1 MKSYKEEI
9 KQIQHQ
15 IHLNYA
21 KTQLNTSSCEGSPTS
36 IYLTKAAHSNL
47 QNNLNLT
54 ETTAMH
60 DANSSRTQ
68 PNYPNGGEITW
79 RELSF
84 NVPSRIIKV
93 PDFIPFNK
101 NSIQNKKRPSSSS
114 TSTPYLKKNQT
125 SQKDKSISQYLKG
138 DNKNNSITKSF
149 ILKKQD
155 YANSSF
161 KAKTEGDRQ
170 LKKKGQQQM
179 QDAALYDFLQD
190 HLSDLYQDQALDPYK
205 PNMNLE
211 KRSYAISQQS
221 IKSSTSIQALE
232 QQIKQKNL
240 SEQQRIEV
248 EYQLEKKKAHL
259 DNKLYFKKLY
269 KIQKSALN
277 NYLNGEGVEEN
288 VIDCHKEIINPLTSY
303 VKQKQLENIQ
313 KHQQELNRSF
323 IKNNQ
328 KPIYQSQFKQRQEQ
342 QLKVQMFKGS
352 NNKKTDSNQGVSSL
366 DQIQK
371 KKEQM
376 QKEAQANFLDNF
388 LKGER
393 VYFEKLGEIQNQ
405 AKQSFIQE
413 IHVNQKYY
421 FDQQLQPEEQ
431 FLSKNDIK
439 TEKNVSIIKALQKKQ
454 QINQM
459 QQLNAQRN
467 SLQTSKSRDTLQSI
481 LLNKLGSNII
491 KRAPTRL
498 LMPQQKSN
506 ILSQQ
511 VTIDESQNFIRQA
524 SRRQNQN
531 EQNDSNLEN
540 ETFSIHNQI
549 QQNQDLKEDSS
560 QKNKKSQ
567 QITNLLEVYQQKQDD
582 FIKYEKNQI
591 IQKEKAVQSINNMNN
606 TIQELSSKLEGIQ
619 QIQQLTEFEQE
630 IFSYVKNNKIKEFEA
645 CIHANEQIIH
655 LQDSTG
661 KTLLHWAAMRGQE
674 EIVNILLKNKSQLSA
689 TDLNKKM
696 PKDLA
701 LQYNQQKIYGILQ
714 KEERYQRQ
722 LQTPKMNAAIPA
734 HNSDLIS
741 QLNIEIQAL

>member
-21 KTQLNTSSCEGSPTS
+21 KTQLNNSSCEGSPTS

-101 NSIQNKKRPSSSS
+101 KSMQNKKRPSSSS
-114 TSTPYLKKNQT
+114 TSTPFLKNLAR
-125 SQKDKSISQYLKG
+125 QKDQSISQHLKS
-138 DNKNNSITKSF
+138 DNKNNSISNSI
-149 ILKKQD
+149 ILKKHD
-155 YANSSF
+155 YSNSSF
-161 KAKTEGDRQ
+161 KVKTEGDRQ

-221 IKSSTSIQALE
+221 IKSNASIQALE
-232 QQIKQKNL
+232 QQMKQKTL
-240 SEQQRIEV
+240 SKQQRIEV

-342 QLKVQMFKGS
+342 QLQIQMFKGS
-352 NNKKTDSNQGVSSL
+352 SNKKTESNQGVSSL
-366 DQIQK
+366 EQIKK

-393 VYFEKLGEIQNQ
+393 VYFEKLGEIQSQ
-405 AKQSFIQE
+405 AKQNFIQE
-413 IHVNQKYY
+413 MHVNQKYY

-431 FLSKNDIK
+431 FLSKHDIK
-439 TEKNVSIIKALQKKQ
+439 TEKNVSILKALQKKQ

-459 QQLNAQRN
+459 QQMNAQRN

-481 LLNKLGSNII
+481 LLNKLGSNIL

-498 LMPQQKSN
+498 LTMQQKSN

-511 VTIDESQNFIRQA
+511 VTIDESQNNTRQV
-524 SRRQNQN
+524 SKRQNQN
-531 EQNDSNLEN
+531 EQNDSNLDTEI
-540 ETFSIHNQI
+540 FSIHNQI
-549 QQNQDLKEDSS
+549 QQNQDHKDDSS
-560 QKNKKSQ
+560 QKNQKSQ
-567 QITNLLEVYQQKQDD
+567 MIANMLAIYSQKQED
-582 FIKYEKNQI
+582 FIKYEKNEV
-591 IQKEKAVQSINNMNN
+591 IQKERAVESINNMNF

-619 QIQQLTEFEQE
+619 QLQKLTEFEQE
-630 IFSYVKNNKIKEFEA
+630 IFSYAKNNKIKEIES
-645 CIHANEQIIH
+645 CLQANQQIVH

-674 EIVNILLKNKSQLSA
+674 EVVNILLKHKSQLSA
-689 TDLNKKM
+689 IDLNQKM

-722 LQTPKMNAAIPA
+722 LQTPKTNAVIPI
-734 HNSDLIS
+734 HNSDLNS
-741 QLNIEIQAL
+741 QLNIEIKAL